1 MAGNIAAGSLFI
13 RLMSASVAAANHAG
27 KIIRDILKKGDLG
40 IVEKGFNDLQTEA
53 DRSAQRLIVNS
64 LLKHFPKVTIIG
76 EETLEKVDKDEEIQV
91 NLDDCEIIG
100 IKCPE
105 YLAAVKEED
114 VVIWVDPLD
123 GTAEYTQGINNLWKT
138 MKVCIFYDE
147 AIFVLA

>member
-1 MAGNIAAGSLFI
+1 ML
-13 RLMSASVAAANHAG
+13 
-27 KIIRDILKKGDLG
+27 
-40 IVEKGFNDLQTEA
+40 GFNDLQTEA